1 MKLRRVHPDQLE
13 QGWAEGALGWYVPR
27 LRWLVARRGKT
38 LGPQVADSKYDWK
51 HFWILSGV
59 SLRFVAGGEGIEA
72 RVLSPSTR

>member
-1 MKLRRVHPDQLE
+1 VHLVLLE

-38 LGPQVADSKYDWK
+38 LGPQVAVCKYDRK
-51 HFWILSGV
+51 HFSILSGV
-59 SLRFVAGGEGIEA
+59 SLRFVAGAQEIEA

>member
-1 MKLRRVHPDQLE
+1 MHLVLLE

-38 LGPQVADSKYDWK
+38 LGPQVAVCKYDRK
-51 HFWILSGV
+51 HFSILSGV
-59 SLRFVAGGEGIEA
+59 SLRFVAGAQEIEA